1 MDSLQNKE
9 VRLGELLPVIRERLE
24 SGSNIWIYPNG
35 TSMLPMIR
43 QGMDKV
49 LLSPLPNQLQ
59 KYDLPF
65 YQRDNGQFVLHR
77 IVEVGE
83 TFTCIGDNQFILER
97 CIRQDQ
103 MIAVVTAFMRNGK
116 EISVNKLSYR
126 LYCRFWHY
134 TRPIRHFWYLGI
146 MWLRRHMK

>member
-9 VRLGELLPVIRERLE
+9 VRLGELMPVIRERLE

-35 TSMLPMIR
+35 TSMLPMSR
-43 QGMDKV
+43 QGIDKV

-65 YQRDNGQFVLHR
+65 YQRDNGQF
-77 IVEVGE
+77 
-83 TFTCIGDNQFILER
+83 
-97 CIRQDQ
+97 
-103 MIAVVTAFMRNGK
+103 
-116 EISVNKLSYR
+116 
-126 LYCRFWHY
+126 WHY